1 MLAALLSW
9 RSGLWWLSWEWWRWC
24 LYCGI
29 KLLCSLLHTMTW
41 RIIKPRKLVKPRK
54 LEKFPRAT
62 SRKVQWRPG
71 VGKESTGLKD
81 CLDICSAWWWAESAV
96 ESLFCKTLLVPG
108 NVWLQTWC
116 QHIIDSSPLFFTSF
130 ARYDLDPLILCPVKL
145 VCRYVR
151 HKGCACLR
159 LAMTG
164 QTPIQ
169 THLSLN
175 ATCT

>member
-1 MLAALLSW
+1 MLAAPLSW

-24 LYCGI
+24 FYCGI

-41 RIIKPRKLVKPRK
+41 RIIKPRK

-81 CLDICSAWWWAESAV
+81 CVDICSAWWWAESAV

-108 NVWLQTWC
+108 NLSVCKPGVNILLTALHCFLPLLPDMTRIRWSYALRSLYVGMCDIRVALVW
-116 QHIIDSSPLFFTSF
+116 
-130 ARYDLDPLILCPVKL
+130 
-145 VCRYVR
+145 
-151 HKGCACLR
+151 G
-159 LAMTG
+159 
-164 QTPIQ
+164 
-169 THLSLN
+169 
-175 ATCT
+175 